1 MESGAGM
8 DEFSGIPA
16 DTTPEAHAVQVEMF
30 RRMDPADK
38 LKMAMRM
45 SDGARELSCAGVR
58 LRHPEYSADQVRLA
72 VNRLMLGDTLFAQ
85 VYPGVTIE
93 P

>member
-1 MESGAGM
+1 MA
-8 DEFSGIPA
+8 EFSGIPA

-30 RRMDPADK
+30 RRMAPADK

-45 SDGARELSCAGVR
+45 SDGARELACAGVR
-58 LRHPEYSADQVRLA
+58 LRHPEYTDDEARLA

-85 VYPGVTIE
+85 AFPGVTIE